1 MVFSWNVKKQ
11 GFLTNQ
17 RLGIN
22 TEQIFNT
29 KYIGNFKKYFAEVEK
44 YFFLIYSVKNIKIN
58 QNSEEL

>member
-1 MVFSWNVKKQ
+1 MVFSRNVKKKQ

-17 RLGIN
+17 KLGMN

-44 YFFLIYSVKNIKIN
+44 YFF
-58 QNSEEL
+58 